1 MIADKDWKAKL
12 KLLDDLSMRYEVA
25 VKPLY

>member
-12 KLLDDLSMRYEVA
+12 KLLDDLAMRYEVGSQTS
-25 VKPLY
+25 V